1 MWFWNELSSLAEVSL
16 YSLIFSR
23 HYKLHYRVSYRRN
36 WDHILWIQVFL
47 QQRTPGWE
55 KNFESFSETGDR
67 QVTESAAVRSVNSGF
82 RPTQDLQYLQC
93 VVLKGGL
100 FFRYSFAQ
108 MRLTFSWKQI
118 KAGEQGSGT
127 HLNAHWS
134 RYNPFQKYR
143 QQILS
148 FESKYSRQKI
158 LSSHSSKMGITRSE
172 ILIVVMLNTRW
183 FKYDRDWFVCK

>member
-1 MWFWNELSSLAEVSL
+1 ML
-16 YSLIFSR
+16 YW
-23 HYKLHYRVSYRRN
+23 RN
-36 WDHILWIQVFL
+36 RDHILWIQVFL

-55 KNFESFSETGDR
+55 KKFESFSQTGDR

-82 RPTQDLQYLQC
+82 RPTQDLRYLQC

-127 HLNAHWS
+127 HLNAHWT

-143 QQILS
+143 QYILS
-148 FESKYSRQKI
+148 SELKYHRQKI
-158 LSSHSSKMGITRSE
+158 LSSNLSKMGNKRSE
-172 ILIVVMLNTRW
+172 VLTVMLLNLNV
-183 FKYDRDWFVCK
+183 K